1 MDINS
6 NIDSV
11 DDRLGESSYSSNV
24 SKYSLE
30 NTEQTFIELASE
42 QRLSILLKLTEQDTK
57 LSQLAKDLGVTM
69 QEVHRNVNRLMEV
82 GLIKKNS
89 EGKFSLTTFGNTI
102 IKQIPA
108 YDFLSRNKEYFS
120 DHNLGQ
126 IPMKFVHRIG
136 ALNNSEYI
144 SGMVAVMER
153 WKQLYNE
160 SSEYIYGMVPQIPLD
175 LIESVIP
182 KVKEERVKFNYIL
195 PQKAIVP
202 KKRTQLLSQAGF
214 YDLLTM
220 EKKVVDRR
228 MVERVHVA
236 VVLNEKQATV
246 MFPTVKDKIVADM
259 NSMFYSRDDSLFHE
273 WCLDYFRYCWYNSKT
288 FDESKLLEV

>member
-1 MDINS
+1 MDIKS
-6 NIDSV
+6 NNKNDNDDDSNF
-11 DDRLGESSYSSNV
+11 DSTSYSSNI

-57 LSQLAKDLGVTM
+57 LSQLAKDIGVTM

-89 EGKFSLTTFGNTI
+89 EGTFSLTTFGNTI
-102 IKQIPA
+102 MKQIPA

-120 DHNLGQ
+120 DHNLGE

-136 ALNNSEYI
+136 ALNNSEYVA
-144 SGMVAVMER
+144 GLVAVIER

-160 SSEYIYGMVPQIPLD
+160 SSEYIYGMAPQIPLE

-182 KVKEERVKFNYIL
+182 KVKDDGVKFNYIL
-195 PQKAIVP
+195 PQKAMVP
-202 KKRTQLLSQAGF
+202 KKRAQLLS
-214 YDLLTM
+214 D
-220 EKKVVDRR
+220 
-228 MVERVHVA
+228 
-236 VVLNEKQATV
+236 
-246 MFPTVKDKIVADM
+246 
-259 NSMFYSRDDSLFHE
+259 
-273 WCLDYFRYCWYNSKT
+273 
-288 FDESKLLEV
+288 